1 MGDRRQEKFEGE
13 GKTSLSRMGVGS
25 KGWSGVG
32 WVVGG
37 AGRREELP
45 NLVKNSQKA
54 FRELGELVGLPVGG

>member
-13 GKTSLSRMGVGS
+13 GKTSLSRMGVGR

-37 AGRREELP
+37 AGRRA
-45 NLVKNSQKA
+45 KNC
-54 FRELGELVGLPVGG
+54 LT